1 MTKKSIDKKIIEL
14 FPKFQLKS
22 EFLQY
27 ALKTLG
33 YINNEDFTEENI
45 IQFATDLGLET

>member
-1 MTKKSIDKKIIEL
+1 MTNKSIDKKIIEL

-27 ALKTLG
+27 LSL
-33 YINNEDFTEENI
+33 IHI
-45 IQFATDLGLET
+45 

>member
-1 MTKKSIDKKIIEL
+1 MTNKSIDKKIIEL

-33 YINNEDFTEENI
+33 YIKDEDFTEENI
-45 IQFATDLGLET
+45 CLLYTSRCV

>member
-1 MTKKSIDKKIIEL
+1 MTNKSIDKKIIEL

-27 ALKTLG
+27 ALKL
-33 YINNEDFTEENI
+33 
-45 IQFATDLGLET
+45 